1 MQSDRTKR
9 VRVAPKRELLKGCV
23 HCDRD
28 LAEVRKAG
36 HNDER
41 RPPDNPSTPGQ
52 PYDSIFAEQGVGNH
66 GTQQHNEY
74 VVFHGQQC
82 YPEYIVWYTTS

>member
-1 MQSDRTKR
+1 MLYCRVLMGEAFMTDR
-9 VRVAPKRELLKGCV
+9 L
-23 HCDRD
+23 
-28 LAEVRKAG
+28 

-66 GTQQHNEY
+66 GKQQHNEY